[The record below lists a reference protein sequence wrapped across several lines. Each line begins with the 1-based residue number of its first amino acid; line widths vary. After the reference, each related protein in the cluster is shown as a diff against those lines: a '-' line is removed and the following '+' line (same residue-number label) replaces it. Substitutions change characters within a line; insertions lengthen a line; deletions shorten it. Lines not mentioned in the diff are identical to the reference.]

1 MTNKPNLTFEE
12 EVTCAYLHYVR
23 GVTQEI
29 VAAAFATNQ
38 GRVNEACVKIKRAL
52 LAPSKALSKKRLAE
66 IAAIPDDQ
74 IDTSDIPE
82 APPSFFERA
91 GLQDILKDAFTVTNR
106 NGEGK

>member
-52 LAPSKALSKKRLAE
+52 LAPSKASKARLVE
-66 IAAIPDDQ
+66 IEAKSDEPI
-74 IDTSDIPE
+74 DIPE
-82 APPSFFERA
+82 APPSYFELA